1 MARARAMAL
10 GFSLAATLS
19 AQPILPPLVRL
30 ARAVELYRTLD
41 FLRAHLS
48 ANARVNFSMLY
59 TDRTN
64 GATWVEKRSP
74 EVANLRTNGPGCRID
89 YDWRWVTDGHLDM
102 VQHAA
107 VLFAEVREVEVLPAE
122 VVSREADMR
131 GGHRQWEAKAEPPV
145 FVVRVDRPG
154 GESNFPFYDEGLARR
169 VAVKLSRAAELCG
182 GHAPLPA
189 PAHAAPLPGNAGR
202 RTS

>member
-41 FLRAHLS
+41 FLRAQLS